1 MNTFDE
7 IVDLYGR
14 ITPLRGARAQCEIK
28 PLGRRKKW
36 WERIQKHSEACYTLV
51 DGSGWGSEPTWFEK
65 SREEKQKAMDSAL
78 KHAAIVWERRADGD
92 YIRISK
98 GSEQSIARYKFLQKY
113 LPKGLAFCFSNGQ
126 HWVRHGEERHYIPHM
141 PWRAGEVPKYLEFKC
156 LGEGKFERSNDR
168 HLFRTNR
175 VNKAKAKELR
185 PHINKLWDWI
195 EIIMPVLGRD
205 LGTQIGD
212 AQRAIGWKIPIEEAT
227 AFLTDENHRRRLE
240 FALVCVDKIGAYK
253 TEYFRITEDRNQYPR
268 TRSESYFAPDE
279 HSKAKLRRY
288 IYRMLDAYDY
298 ELR

>member
-28 PLGRRKKW
+28 PLGKRTKW
-36 WERIQKHSEACYTLV
+36 WERIQKYSENCYVLV
-51 DGSGWGSEPTWFEK
+51 DGSGWGSHPTWFEQ
-65 SREEKQKAMDSAL
+65 SREKKQKDMDKAL
-78 KHAAIVWERRADGD
+78 KHAAILWERRVDGD
-92 YIRISK
+92 FIRISK
-98 GSEQSIARYKFLQKY
+98 GAEQSISRYRFLQKY
-113 LPKGLAFCFSNGQ
+113 LPKGLAFCFYNGQ
-126 HWVRHGEERHYIPHM
+126 HWVRHGEERHYIPHT
-141 PWRAGEVPKYLEFKC
+141 PWGKDAVPKYLEFKC
-156 LGEGKFERSNDR
+156 LGEGKFERSNGK

-185 PHINKLWDWI
+185 PHIDKLWDWI

-212 AQRAIGWKIPIEEAT
+212 AQRAIGWKIPIEEMT

-240 FALVCVDKIGAYK
+240 FALVCVDKIGAYT
-253 TEYFRITEDRNQYPR
+253 TEYIRVPVDGSPYPR
-268 TRSESYFAPDE
+268 VTAEAYFASDKN
-279 HSKAKLRRY
+279 SKAKLRRY
-288 IYRMLDAYDY
+288 IYRTLDAYDY